1 MKRRDWMRLSLAAL
15 SAGGREIAVASDTAV
30 PRLISLSGGMTE
42 TVWALNAGHLVVA
55 TDTTSTYPTAALRTP
70 KVGYMRQLSAEG
82 VLALRPSAVL
92 GPHEIGPPA
101 VLAQLRAAGIPLA
114 LVQATHGFDEVLA
127 KVRAVAA
134 HTGQIEAAQALSNAL
149 DRQWRHALKAI
160 ERTRPSRRATA
171 PRVLFVM
178 VHGGHPMS
186 AGAGTA
192 AHAMLSHAGAHNALA
207 TDAGYKALSAEAV
220 ALARPDIIV
229 TTEEAIAASGGT
241 NRFWQHPG
249 LAYTPAARQG
259 RLRVFDA
266 MALLGFGPRTPQAL
280 QDLHRSLA

>member
-1 MKRRDWMRLSLAAL
+1 MTRRDWMRLSLAAL
-15 SAGGREIAVASDTAV
+15 SAGAHELAVASTAPV

-55 TDTTSTYPTAALRTP
+55 TDTTSTYPTAAQHTP

-82 VLALRPSAVL
+82 LLALRPTAVL
-92 GPHEIGPPA
+92 GTHEIGPPT

-114 LVQATHGFDEVLA
+114 LVQATHQFEEVLA
-127 KVRAVAA
+127 KVRTAA
-134 HTGQIEAAQALSNAL
+134 SHTGQIEAARALSSAL
-149 DRQWRHALKAI
+149 DHQWRTALQAI
-160 ERTRPSRRATA
+160 ERTRQSRRAPP

-178 VHGGHPMS
+178 VHGGRPMS

-229 TTEEAIAASGGT
+229 TTDDAIAASGGT
-241 NRFWQHPG
+241 DRFWQHPG

-280 QDLHRSLA
+280 HDLHRSLA